1 VPQHSSEMQSLLV
14 WMAPEQP
21 LPDLP
26 MQTVSVL
33 HAPGPVAIRTSPVAK
48 TRRLVLP
55 AVLERMARKSERPST
70 LLVSAV
76 PLTSVQRVS

>member
-1 VPQHSSEMQSLLV
+1 MQSLLV
-14 WMAPEQP
+14 RMLPEPP

-33 HAPGPVAIRTSPVAK
+33 QAPGPVAIRTSPVSK
-48 TRRLVLP
+48 TRRLVLLS
-55 AVLERMARKSERPST
+55 VLVRMARKSERPST